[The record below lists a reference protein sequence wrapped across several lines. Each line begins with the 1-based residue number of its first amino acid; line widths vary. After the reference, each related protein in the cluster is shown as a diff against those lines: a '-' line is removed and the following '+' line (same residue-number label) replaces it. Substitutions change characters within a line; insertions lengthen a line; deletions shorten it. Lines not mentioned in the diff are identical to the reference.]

1 MKNPLDNAC
10 QESVVVSYVSVFED
24 NPPSNSVPETILKA
38 TIAATGGHPQVV
50 VFAASDELE
59 ILLDDDDDPQQGQP
73 LSTTVSPGFGISSIL
88 LPGRR

>member
-1 MKNPLDNAC
+1 MA
-10 QESVVVSYVSVFED
+10 SYVSVFED
-24 NPPSNSVPETILKA
+24 NPPSNRVPETIVKT

-59 ILLDDDDDPQQGQP
+59 LLLDDDDPQQGQP
-73 LSTTVSPGFGISSIL
+73 LRTTMSPGIGISSIL

>member
-1 MKNPLDNAC
+1 MVK
-10 QESVVVSYVSVFED
+10 
-24 NPPSNSVPETILKA
+24 T

-59 ILLDDDDDPQQGQP
+59 LLLDDEDLQQGQS
-73 LSTTVSPGFGISSIL
+73 LRTTMSPGFGISSIL